1 MRAVRR
7 ILALVAAASA
17 PAAFAHAFLEHASPR
32 VGSTVEAPPSRVM
45 LHFSQ
50 DLEPA
55 FSRVQVF
62 DAAGREVDGKDAKVD
77 VHDASSLAVSLPA
90 LSPGKYRVKWRVLS
104 TDTHV
109 TEGDFAFEVRPP
121 AR

>member
-1 MRAVRR
+1 MGVRR
-7 ILALVAAASA
+7 VLALLAAASA
-17 PAAFAHAFLEHASPR
+17 PAALAHAFLEHASPR
-32 VGSTVEAPPSRVM
+32 VGSTVDTPPSRVM

-50 DLEPA
+50 DLGPA
-55 FSRVQVF
+55 FSSVQVF
-62 DAAGREVDGKDAKVD
+62 DAAGHEVDGKDAKVD
-77 VHDASSLAVSLPA
+77 AQDASSLGVSLPG